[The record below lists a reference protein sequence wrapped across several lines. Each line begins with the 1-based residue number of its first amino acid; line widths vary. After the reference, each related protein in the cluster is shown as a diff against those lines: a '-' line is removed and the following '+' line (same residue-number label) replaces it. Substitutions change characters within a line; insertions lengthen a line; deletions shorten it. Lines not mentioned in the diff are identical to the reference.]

1 MARKQSRLTDV
12 VFLPEV
18 EEEKEKVN
26 TTKEKKPVPETKE
39 DNIKMTEKS
48 DKVVKDTKVNKRKPI
63 KPEDRNKFK
72 KVDEVKEIE
81 SKKDKEVQT
90 KSSKKRITT
99 KEKVEA
105 FIKDKNLVLVS
116 PEPKEEP
123 FKCICGGKGKY
134 GYELVDDSGD
144 IYTVGKTCLGYCGI
158 ILPKKKRRRPTK
170 SKAEDV

>member
-12 VFLPEV
+12 VFLPDIDE
-18 EEEKEKVN
+18 EKVN
-26 TTKEKKPVPETKE
+26 PVEDKKKRKPVPETKE
-39 DNIKMTEKS
+39 DNIKKAEKIEEAKVEKPAKE
-48 DKVVKDTKVNKRKPI
+48 DKI
-63 KPEDRNKFK
+63 KPVKPADRKKVK
-72 KVDEVKEIE
+72 KVDEVKDIE
-81 SKKDKEVQT
+81 SKKVKT

-99 KEKVEA
+99 KEKVEG

-134 GYELVDDSGD
+134 GYELVDDSGN

-158 ILPKKKRRRPTK
+158 TLPKKKRRRLTK